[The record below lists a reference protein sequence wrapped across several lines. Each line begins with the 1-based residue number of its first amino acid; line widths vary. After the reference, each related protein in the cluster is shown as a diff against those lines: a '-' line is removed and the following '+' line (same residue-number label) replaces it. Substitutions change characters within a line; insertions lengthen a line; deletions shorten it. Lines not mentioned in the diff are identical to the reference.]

1 VAVPRR
7 LTSQAIRGRKGARFP
22 VVTAYDAP
30 FGRCAEAAG
39 FDVILVGDSLGM
51 VVLGYDSTTQVTL
64 EDMSRHAGA
73 VARGTDRAHLIVD
86 MPFGSYESS
95 DEHAIASAVAL
106 VRAGASSAKLEGGA
120 NIAPRIAA
128 IARAG
133 IPVVAHIG
141 VLPQT
146 AALASGYRRKT
157 DRRALLA
164 DARAVQEAGAFAV
177 VLEMVDP
184 ESAAETTA
192 TLSIPTIGIGAGVA
206 CDGQVLV
213 LHDVLG
219 LYPHAPPFA
228 KRYAELASDA
238 TAALR
243 AFADDVRTG
252 AFPVAATEHARDVAP
267 AQPYASIARGPEA

>member
-1 VAVPRR
+1 MALPRR
-7 LTSQAIRGRKGARFP
+7 LTSSAIRGRKGARFP

-51 VVLGYDSTTQVTL
+51 VVLGYESTNQVTL
-64 EDMSRHAGA
+64 EDMCRHAGA
-73 VARGTDRAHLIVD
+73 VARGTDRAHVVVD

-95 DEHAIASAVAL
+95 DEHAITSAIAL
-106 VRAGASSAKLEGGA
+106 VRAGASSVKLEGGT
-120 NIAPRIAA
+120 NVAPRIAA
-128 IARAG
+128 IVRAG
-133 IPVVAHIG
+133 IPVMAHIG
-141 VLPQT
+141 LLPQT
-146 AALASGYRRKT
+146 AALGSGFRRQL

-164 DARAVQEAGAFAV
+164 DAHAVEEAGAFCV

-184 ESAAETTA
+184 EGAAEITA

-213 LHDVLG
+213 MHDVLG
-219 LYPHAPPFA
+219 LYPHVPSFA
-228 KRYAELASDA
+228 KRYAELATDA

-243 AFADDVRTG
+243 AFADDVRAGTFPIGPESAREPG
-252 AFPVAATEHARDVAP
+252 AALYPT
-267 AQPYASIARGPEA
+267 IARGPEA